1 MTNTSTHHP
10 LATTGFVLAGAT
22 LVVGASLGFATP
34 AVAQPDELNALA
46 WCDHLGA
53 DLIEPF
59 EEKHDVTVNL
69 QEYEGTGTALSI
81 IEQSRPGDW
90 DVLVV
95 DSTDVRR
102 VVNAGILAEIDPDDF
117 PTGNIRDGLGL
128 ERLHRIDGAWY
139 AMPEKFGYNTVAFD
153 RTRVDVEDMRD
164 IDMMWDEKYA
174 DRIAVYDYYL
184 PVIAQVA
191 VALGMSPAELT
202 ADDLPAIRDKLL
214 ELKDN
219 SAMVAD
225 VVSSQTALST
235 GEVDIVVGGGEF
247 AVSVLAQ
254 ERPELDWVLPEQGGI
269 RWMQAIGVFADSERK
284 DLATK
289 FVQHVLSPEGQAA
302 IATSDCYWGMPTNT
316 KANLTDNEKEI
327 LRWDEQPGFI
337 ANSFAYPV
345 VTDELDRQM
354 QDVWAEFLAH

>member
-1 MTNTSTHHP
+1 MK
-10 LATTGFVLAGAT
+10 TTANQQRPTTASFALAGLT
-22 LVVGASLGFATP
+22 LAVGAALGFP
-34 AVAQPDELNALA
+34 APAAAQPDELNALA
-46 WCDHLGA
+46 WCDHLDA

-102 VVNAGILAEIDPDDF
+102 VVDAGILAEIDPDDF
-117 PTGNIRDGLGL
+117 PTEDIRDGLGL
-128 ERLHRIDGAWY
+128 ERLHKIDGAWY

-153 RTRVDVEDMRD
+153 RTKVDVEDMRD

-202 ADDLPAIRDKLL
+202 AEDLPAIQDKLL
-214 ELKDN
+214 ALKDN
-219 SAMVAD
+219 AAMVAD

-254 ERPELDWVLPEQGGI
+254 ERPELDWVLPDQGGI

-289 FVQHVLSPEGQAA
+289 FVQHVLSAEGQAA

-316 KANLTDNEKEI
+316 EADLSDEQKEI
-327 LRWDEQPGFI
+327 LRWDEQPEFI
-337 ANSFAYPV
+337 ANSFAYP
-345 VTDELDRQM
+345 ELDRKM